1 MVGILALRQDFL
13 YALWF
18 SPAKY
23 NFANVPS
30 SSTIQSDTKAHL
42 KTQYLTPFLK
52 QKKEYWMHSNT
63 Q

>member
-1 MVGILALRQDFL
+1 MGKLALGQVFL

-23 NFANVPS
+23 NIANVPS
-30 SSTIQSDTKAHL
+30 SSTIQCDTKVYL

-52 QKKEYWMHSNT
+52 QRKEYWMPHLNT
-63 Q
+63 K